1 MEKYSIVDFL
11 ESLADDEV
19 EKILIRLISEGNQG
33 EELLRKTLKKIV
45 GVKNDNV

>member
-1 MEKYSIVDFL
+1 MEKYSIITFL

-33 EELLRKTLKKIV
+33 EALLSKTLEKIS
-45 GVKNDNV
+45 GEKNDKI